1 MSARKSKKTGPR
13 PSGHRV
19 QVQEVESRSQEASNM
34 LVISYMTLRKAVGV
48 LGMALPFVLILGGL
62 IFYKTGVQGSLSAYY
77 HTGMRDVF
85 VGFLWVIGIFLYSY
99 KGYEGAKEKGI
110 TGIINDNVA
119 GNLACVF
126 AIGVAIFPTWIN
138 EERTLP
144 NPATGYAHLVFA
156 ALFFLTLS
164 YFCLFLF
171 TKTHKNSIVQK
182 GSNKMKRNTIYRV
195 CGILML
201 VCIALMGV
209 YNIYPASS
217 TAFLDP
223 IRPTFTLETVAI
235 LAFGFSWLIKGETL
249 LKD

>member
-1 MSARKSKKTGPR
+1 MSVRKKRKISSH
-13 PSGHRV
+13 PSNNKVRALGS
-19 QVQEVESRSQEASNM
+19 EGGNQEASNR
-34 LVISYMTLRKAVGV
+34 LVISYLTLRKTVGV

-62 IFYKTGVQGSLSAYY
+62 IFYETGIQESLSAYY

-99 KGYEGAKEKGI
+99 KGYEGSKETGI
-110 TGIINDNVA
+110 TGVITDNVA

-138 EERTLP
+138 KEKTLP
-144 NPATGYAHLVFA
+144 DPATGYIHLLFA

-171 TKTHKNSIVQK
+171 TKTKKNRIIQE
-182 GSNKMKRNTIYRV
+182 GSNKMRRNAIYKG
-195 CGILML
+195 CGVFMLACIILMGL
-201 VCIALMGV
+201 YALIPENSIAFIHSL
-209 YNIYPASS
+209 
-217 TAFLDP
+217 
-223 IRPTFTLETVAI
+223 RPLFWLETVAI
-235 LAFGFSWLIKGETL
+235 LAFGLSWLVKGETL